1 MKTTEFVYATYI
13 CTTPKKLWQALTSG
27 DLSEK
32 YWFGFRIEVE
42 QKVGGKLRLVPPK
55 SMEKYGDHPGEVLAC
70 ERNRKLTYTFNPPDM
85 PNVAKKRKGLSRVT
99 YELTPM
105 GKTMVRLRL
114 IHENLLPEDLE
125 KNPNTFHGVNNGWPA
140 ILSSLKSLLETG
152 KAITY
157 DMSRKPSER
166 A

>member
-1 MKTTEFVYATYI
+1 MKMTEFVYATYI
-13 CTTPKKLWQALTSG
+13 RTTPRKLWQALTSG
-27 DLSEK
+27 DISEK

-42 QKVGGKLRLVPPK
+42 QKVGGKIRLVPPK
-55 SMEKYGDHPGEVLAC
+55 AMEKYGDHPGQVLAC
-70 ERNRKLTYTFNPPDM
+70 ERYRNLVYTFNPPDT
-85 PNVAKKRKGLSRVT
+85 PEVAKKRKSLSRVT

-105 GKTMVRLRL
+105 GNMVRLRL

-152 KAITY
+152 KPITY
-157 DMSRKPSER
+157 DMSRKPSNR